1 MIKEFK
7 GGQKV
12 DSSIKP
18 LPFKKRKE
26 PVLNIGYDYY
36 VSFGNNCVYSCTLL
50 EVINEFDRTEV
61 KIEIPMKALSKKGY
75 RTSFGGNSHRWV
87 STHIVYAREIGLTP
101 EEAVRNQV

>member
-18 LPFKKRKE
+18 LPFKKKKE
-26 PVLNIGYDYY
+26 PVLIIGNDYY
-36 VSFGNNCVYSCTLL
+36 VSFGNNCVYPCTLI
-50 EVINEFDRTEV
+50 EVINEFDMKEV
-61 KIEIPMKALSKKGY
+61 KVEIPMKALSKKGY
-75 RTSFGGNSHRWV
+75 QTSFGGISHRW
-87 STHIVYAREIGLTP
+87 TRTRTLYAREIGMTP